1 MISFNRCK
9 KPNRIPMIEK
19 PFQIFVVEDNDWYNR
34 LLVHNLS
41 LNPDYQVTSFKNGK
55 DCLDNLNQNPDV
67 ITLDYRLPDL
77 SGIEILKL
85 IKQRNPDIQV
95 ILISEQAD
103 INVVVELLKEGA
115 YDYIVKTND
124 IRERLLNTVQNIRN
138 NLGLKKEISV
148 LKKEVQKKYSFSN
161 LVLGESP
168 AIKKV
173 QELVSRAL
181 TTNITVSL
189 FGETGTGKELVA
201 KAIHYN
207 SSSMSGPFVAIN
219 VTAIPYE
226 LVESE
231 LFGHEKGAF
240 TGASYQRKGKFEE
253 ATNGT
258 LFLDEIGEMDL
269 AFQAKLLRALQE
281 KEITRVGSNKT
292 IRINCRI
299 IVATNKNLAKEV
311 RKGRFRQ
318 DLYYR
323 LLGLQIELPPLRE
336 RGNDVLILAT
346 HFARSFCKE
355 NHLPVKKLS
364 PTAMQKIRQYPFPGN
379 VRELK
384 SVIELAVT
392 LSDSDQIEA
401 EDIVF
406 GEEELMDV
414 TKKEELTLREYDL
427 RIVNA
432 YLQKYN
438 HDVKLVAK
446 KLDIGPATI
455 YRMLK
460 EINDTGGEASN

>member
-1 MISFNRCK
+1 MTER
-9 KPNRIPMIEK
+9 
-19 PFQIFVVEDNDWYNR
+19 PFLIFVVEDNEWYNQ

-41 LNPDYQVTSFKNGK
+41 LNPDFQVVSFQNGK
-55 DCLDNLNQNPDV
+55 DCLDNLGQKPDV
-67 ITLDYRLPDL
+67 VTLDYRLPDM
-77 SGIEILKL
+77 SGIEVLKR
-85 IKQRNPDIQV
+85 IKKEYPEIQV

-103 INVVVELLKEGA
+103 INVVVDLLKEGA

-124 IRERLLNTVQNIRN
+124 IRQRLLNTVQNIRN
-138 NLGLKKEISV
+138 NLGLKKEITE
-148 LKKEVQKKYSFSN
+148 LKREVQKKYSFSS
-161 LVLGESP
+161 LVLGESD
-168 AIKKV
+168 AIRKI

-189 FGETGTGKELVA
+189 YGETGTGKELVA

-207 SSSMSGPFVAIN
+207 SSRRAGPFVAIN
-219 VTAIPYE
+219 VTAIPSE

-231 LFGHEKGAF
+231 LFGHEKGSF

-253 ATNGT
+253 ATGGT

-281 KEITRVGSNKT
+281 REITRVGSNKT
-292 IRINCRI
+292 IPINCRI
-299 IVATNKNLAKEV
+299 IVATNKNLAQEV

-346 HFARSFCKE
+346 HFVRSFCRE
-355 NHLPVKKLS
+355 NNLAVKKLT
-364 PTAMQKIRQYPFPGN
+364 PAAMQKLRQYPFPGN

-384 SVIELAVT
+384 SVAELAVT
-392 LSDSDQIEA
+392 LSDGEQIES

-406 GEEELMDV
+406 GEEEMLDISKM
-414 TKKEELTLREYDL
+414 EELTLRQYE
-427 RIVNA
+427 RKIVFS
-432 YLQKYN
+432 YLEKYN

-460 EINDTGGEASN
+460 EDKGAGDPASN